1 MIDDIKKRGFVE
13 TQDFAS
19 LRPQSNNMQLIINGI
34 IGLLTLLYPFVVY
47 FGTQYLEP
55 WKIAGILVILMSIR
69 LIASVAV
76 KHWSSPLFLIG
87 ILYFSFAIWSDQLFT
102 LRFYPV
108 IANAAVLL
116 LFSWSLYS
124 PPSLIER
131 IARIQHPNLP
141 PEGVVYTRR
150 VTQIWCLFFIIN
162 GSIALATA
170 LWGSF
175 EIWSLYNGFIAYV
188 LMGILF
194 AGEYIVRMKTQ
205 KHAR

>member
-55 WKIAGILVILMSIR
+55 WKIAGLLVVLLSIR
-69 LIASVAV
+69 LMASVAV

-87 ILYFSFAIWSDQLFT
+87 ILYFSFAIWSDRLFT

-108 IANAAVLL
+108 IANTAVLL

-124 PPSLIER
+124 PPSLVER

-141 PEGVVYTRR
+141 PEGIVYTRR
-150 VTQIWCLFFIIN
+150 VTQVWCLFFVIN
-162 GSIALATA
+162 GSIALVTA

-175 EIWSLYNGFIAYV
+175 EIWSLYNGLIAYL

>member
-1 MIDDIKKRGFVE
+1 MIN
-13 TQDFAS
+13 S
-19 LRPQSNNMQLIINGI
+19 LIV
-34 IGLLTLLYPFVVY
+34 LLTLLYPFVVY

-55 WKIAGILVILMSIR
+55 WKIACLLVILLGLR

-76 KHWSSPLFLIG
+76 KHWSSPLFFIG
-87 ILYFSFAIWSDQLFT
+87 MLYFGFAIWSDQLFT

-108 IANAAVLL
+108 IANLAVLL

-131 IARIQHPNLP
+131 IARIQHPDLP
-141 PEGVVYTRR
+141 SEGIVYTRR
-150 VTQIWCLFFIIN
+150 VTQVWCLFFIFN
-162 GSIALATA
+162 GAVALVTA

-175 EIWSLYNGFIAYV
+175 EIWSLYNGLIAYL

-194 AGEYIVRMKTQ
+194 AGEYIVRMRTQ
-205 KHAR
+205 KHVR

>member
-1 MIDDIKKRGFVE
+1 MH
-13 TQDFAS
+13 
-19 LRPQSNNMQLIINGI
+19 LIINGI

-47 FGTQYLEP
+47 FGAQYLEAC
-55 WKIAGILVILMSIR
+55 KIAGILVILLSIR

-87 ILYFSFAIWSDQLFT
+87 IVYFSFAIWSDRLFT

-162 GSIALATA
+162 GTLALATA
-170 LWGSF
+170 LWASF
-175 EIWSLYNGFIAYV
+175 EIWSLYNGLIAYL

-194 AGEYIVRMKTQ
+194 VGEYIVRMKTQ

>member
-1 MIDDIKKRGFVE
+1 MIDNIKKRGFLE
-13 TQDFAS
+13 TQDFVS

-34 IGLLTLLYPFVVY
+34 IVLLTLLYPFVVY
-47 FGTQYLEP
+47 FGTQHLEP
-55 WKIAGILVILMSIR
+55 WKIAGLLVVLLSIR
-69 LIASVAV
+69 LMASVVV

-87 ILYFSFAIWSDQLFT
+87 ILYFCFAIWSDRLFT

-108 IANAAVLL
+108 IANAAVLS

-131 IARIQHPNLP
+131 IARLQHPNLP

-150 VTQIWCLFFIIN
+150 VTQVWCLFFMIN
-162 GSIALATA
+162 GSIALVTS
-170 LWGSF
+170 LWSSF
-175 EIWSLYNGFIAYV
+175 EIWSLYNGLIVYL

-194 AGEYIVRMKTQ
+194 IGEYIVRMKTQ

>member
-1 MIDDIKKRGFVE
+1 MIDNIKKRGFLE

-55 WKIAGILVILMSIR
+55 WKIAGLLVVLLSIR
-69 LIASVAV
+69 LMASVVV

-87 ILYFSFAIWSDQLFT
+87 ILYFSFAIWSDRLFT

-108 IANAAVLL
+108 IANAAVLS

-131 IARIQHPNLP
+131 IARLQHPNLP

-150 VTQIWCLFFIIN
+150 VTQVWCLFFMIN
-162 GSIALATA
+162 GSIALVTS
-170 LWGSF
+170 LWSSF
-175 EIWSLYNGFIAYV
+175 EIWSLYNGLIVYL

-194 AGEYIVRMKTQ
+194 IGEYIVRMKTQ